1 MVHKKYSNCLLK
13 WKHEAKNQNSK
24 SVHLSQL
31 KTSIFF
37 TYELKIFSQKN
48 LQVERNILWLQKASL
63 EMLKFVYTCQIL
75 SKKKF
80 GSIVINVSINIYHA
94 LQAEIP

>member
-1 MVHKKYSNCLLK
+1 
-13 WKHEAKNQNSK
+13 
-24 SVHLSQL
+24 
-31 KTSIFF
+31 
-37 TYELKIFSQKN
+37 
-48 LQVERNILWLQKASL
+48 
-63 EMLKFVYTCQIL
+63 MLKFVYTCQIL